1 MNTYHKIQTV
11 YLRDPATNYKT
22 LLEGQWAKP
31 EFEYLADNT
40 WVFEEKVDGTNIR
53 IIYTPS
59 TGLHFAGKE
68 DNAQIPQEL
77 ESRLHDIF
85 IPQLDTFAKKFPHGV
100 CIYGEGYGNKIQSK
114 GKLYS
119 PTQEFIVFD
128 VFIGGYWLNQMN
140 KMDVASTF
148 GLQVVPFAPL
158 ATGTLYDGID
168 LVRKGFKSVWG
179 DFMAE
184 GIIARPL
191 TELYNRSGER
201 VITKI
206 KHVDFKR

>member
-1 MNTYHKIQTV
+1 M
-11 YLRDPATNYKT
+11 LFR
-22 LLEGQWAKP
+22 
-31 EFEYLADNT
+31 
-40 WVFEEKVDGTNIR
+40 
-53 IIYTPS
+53 S